1 MKTFLILYLVSHVR
15 VFVSHVRV
23 FVSDNDLSD
32 LDGLSLTTSAQ
43 PTKALEE
50 KQDRLFSEFY
60 RYDDAANMN
69 VPKLRELAEFEGL
82 PEPANEKYKVIR
94 ILP

>member
-1 MKTFLILYLVSHVR
+1 MKTFLILYL
-15 VFVSHVRV
+15 VSHVRV

-60 RYDDAANMN
+60 RYDDATNMN
-69 VPKLRELAEFEGL
+69 VPRLKELAEFEGL
-82 PEPANEKYKVIR
+82 PERAHGEFKVIR
-94 ILP
+94 LRE